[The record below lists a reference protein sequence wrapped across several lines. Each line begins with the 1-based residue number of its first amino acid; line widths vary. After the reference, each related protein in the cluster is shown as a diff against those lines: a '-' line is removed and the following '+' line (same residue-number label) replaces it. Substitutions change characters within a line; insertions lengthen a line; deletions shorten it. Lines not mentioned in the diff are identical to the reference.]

1 MKLPNKLFT
10 VKESCIGKF
19 PQVLGIVQKRTLSV
33 LSLYEITKKYF
44 SSASDF
50 VETLDALFYLGKIT
64 LNEKSEVIYNA
75 E

>member
-10 VKESCIGKF
+10 VKESCIGRF
-19 PQVLGIVQKRTLSV
+19 PLVLDIVQKRNLSV
-33 LSLYEITKKYF
+33 LSLYEITKRYF
-44 SSASDF
+44 SSTNDF
-50 VETLDALFYLGKIT
+50 VETLDALFYLGKIS

>member
-19 PQVLGIVQKRTLSV
+19 PQVLDIVQKRTLSV
-33 LSLYEITKKYF
+33 LRLYEITKKYF
-44 SSASDF
+44 SSANDF

>member
-19 PQVLGIVQKRTLSV
+19 PLVLDIVQKRNLSV

>member
-10 VKESCIGKF
+10 VKESCIGRF
-19 PQVLGIVQKRTLSV
+19 PIVLDIVQKRNVAV

-44 SSASDF
+44 SSISDF

>member
-10 VKESCIGKF
+10 VKESCIGRF
-19 PQVLGIVQKRTLSV
+19 PLVLDIVQKRNLSV
-33 LSLYEITKKYF
+33 LSLYEITKRYF
-44 SSASDF
+44 SSTNDF
-50 VETLDALFYLGKIT
+50 VETLESLFYLGKIS

>member
-19 PQVLGIVQKRTLSV
+19 PQVLDIVQKRTLSV
-33 LSLYEITKKYF
+33 LSLYEIKKKYF

-64 LNEKSEVIYNA
+64 LNEKSEVIYNV